1 MWKGGSTMRRGEDG
15 QDVREG
21 QDCRRRV
28 HNDRAGWASCPSW
41 RDPSEIDPEV
51 EESLAASAA
60 VAPDLIFDGMFLA
73 VRIFVGHACGN
84 DAARIG
90 SVG

>member
-1 MWKGGSTMRRGEDG
+1 MFA
-15 QDVREG
+15 EG
-21 QDCRRRV
+21 RDCRRRV

-41 RDPSEIDPEV
+41 RDPSEVDPEV